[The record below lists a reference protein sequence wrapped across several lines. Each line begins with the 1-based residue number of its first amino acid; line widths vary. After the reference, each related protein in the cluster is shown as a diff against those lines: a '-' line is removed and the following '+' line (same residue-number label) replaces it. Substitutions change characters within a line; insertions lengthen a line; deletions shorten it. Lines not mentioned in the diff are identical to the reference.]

1 MDEIKRI
8 DLSKQKNEIDK
19 IDEIDEIP
27 PLDIGEPIMPIR
39 DIPDNIRILINII
52 DEISSDDMEL
62 EYLIDT
68 IDDYIYNKLIIITI
82 NNNNKKEIS
91 DWIKNLTT
99 LLTNIRQGGRG
110 YNDSIELLKNY
121 SYLKKNKNIYNKLF
135 KLLYIVYGKK

>member
-1 MDEIKRI
+1 
-8 DLSKQKNEIDK
+8 
-19 IDEIDEIP
+19 
-27 PLDIGEPIMPIR
+27 MPIR

-110 YNDSIELLKNY
+110 YNDSIELLK
-121 SYLKKNKNIYNKLF
+121 KLF
-135 KLLYIVYGKK
+135 LPQEE